1 MLEINLLPKEYRKR
15 KFRLEL
21 EKNALLV
28 IGVGFAILILMAA
41 YTMFFQVFPANT
53 LDKKI
58 AAARAENQN
67 YEREIK
73 LVNALTEQKNLII
86 ARISTIKVLDND
98 RDVWVSVIADLG
110 SRIPDYLWLV
120 GFEPATKGAGE
131 AQAATTKASIK
142 GKSYSLNSLATYLI
156 RLKKSPYL
164 KNVSLASIRLVEEQ
178 LPEGS
183 GSYESYHFTINC
195 DLTLS
200 STEETQTEKM
210 MTTGKLAA
218 GSQF

>member
-28 IGVGFAILILMAA
+28 IGAGLAALIILAS
-41 YTMFFQVFPANT
+41 YSVFFQVIPARA

-73 LVNALTEQKNLII
+73 LVNALTDQKNLII
-86 ARISTIKVLDND
+86 ARMSTIEVLDHD
-98 RDVWVSVIADLG
+98 REVWVNVIADLG
-110 SRIPDYLWLV
+110 SRVPDYLWLV
-120 GFEPATKGAGE
+120 GVEPATKGATD
-131 AQAATTKASIK
+131 AQATSRQTSIK
-142 GKSYSLNSLATYLI
+142 GKSYSINSLATFLI

-164 KNVSLASIRLVEEQ
+164 NNVSLISIRLVEEQ

-218 GSQF
+218 GSEF